1 MAASEKTALMKQQ
14 YLSEIKTTPDSTEP
28 TFYTYYPPNTIN
40 THHDVQLIEFFNA
53 QQTQQNAFDYY
64 MTRISQFAHIA
75 KIAAIDDVIFE
86 IFVGMLANVRN
97 IEGKIQS
104 FLADVLPNLYEGMR
118 LDTKHDHQVLWRI
131 TQVYESLTICRDNNN
146 VQSIKHFFDEE
157 LERLNQMIQR
167 VFDSKQT
174 SIKSVVS
181 KLLSKSTTFYRYTS
195 DVVEQASVMYHPVIR
210 TALDMEITSLF
221 GVPQVSSFIEKLL
234 SSNLMAAPIVE
245 RSKDPPTLSFS
256 SHTNHLM
263 SLIHNRHTQS
273 FENIRYCPIVLFFL
287 EGFSKLVL
295 LALVS
300 YVSVHEYGLFFDTIS
315 TSENI
320 PIKTWTE
327 FSMLELAIVV
337 MTSALFL
344 SEAGQWESN
353 TMERYVKTAKLAR
366 KKTYLDGFIDNFFR
380 DIWNFFDL
388 FSLVLLIVWF
398 GFKVSSDGA
407 VVGKVLLAA
416 AAIPESLGMLRYFS
430 IQKAMGNLIITVVS
444 MSRELFAF
452 AIIYVMSIFG
462 FGVTLKA
469 LFQTKEDYEGN
480 WYQGFGSMT
489 STSLTLFDATLGQ
502 HDFGQMGQENTYIFY
517 IGLLIEMVFLV
528 FTLIILFNLLIAKM
542 TSAYEEKQE
551 SALRDW
557 EYARATI
564 LRQFI
569 LRGEASPLSM
579 LPAPFNLITAL
590 FYLPHWFWINLR
602 MQVPAPFNLTAL
614 FYLFHWLWM
623 KVAAFFCLSH
633 WLRINPRMHETW
645 LHSNGLHE
653 QEHFIRGPDQQC
665 LSVAGTVADLVFC
678 ILSAPFMS
686 VFEVMFDVLE
696 MIDIGKN
703 AFEEES
709 KRLIKLDSKASSW
722 INISSLVEMPL
733 LFLSHVLFVI
743 LVSPFTYMYYV
754 YQHFQAVA
762 TKRVYLQFE
771 SKTNDNLIIVYP
783 CKPAPQEASRDFKKD
798 FFQGLIVRS
807 AIYSSEYLETNP
819 ISCRAICKSESSTQ
833 GMPPSE
839 TFKSQTGFAVYSAVS
854 NENIQTNKQFLG
866 KCSRLS
872 MSCLNA
878 RYYNVSTYLPYLSL
892 SKIHAIII
900 LQKPSKIVL

>member
-353 TMERYVKTAKLAR
+353 TMERYVKTAKLAK

-452 AIIYVMSIFG
+452 AIIYVVSIFG

-602 MQVPAPFNLTAL
+602 M
-614 FYLFHWLWM
+614 
-623 KVAAFFCLSH
+623 
-633 WLRINPRMHETW
+633 HETW
-645 LHSNGLHE
+645 LYSNGLHE
-653 QEHFIRGPDQQC
+653 QEHLIRGPDQQC

-696 MIDIGKN
+696 MIHIGKSS
-703 AFEEES
+703 FIEGERSE
-709 KRLIKLDSKASSW
+709 KLDSKASSW

-771 SKTNDNLIIVYP
+771 SKANDNLIIVYP

-854 NENIQTNKQFLG
+854 NENKQTNKQFLG

-878 RYYNVSTYLPYLSL
+878 RYYNVSTYLPHLSL